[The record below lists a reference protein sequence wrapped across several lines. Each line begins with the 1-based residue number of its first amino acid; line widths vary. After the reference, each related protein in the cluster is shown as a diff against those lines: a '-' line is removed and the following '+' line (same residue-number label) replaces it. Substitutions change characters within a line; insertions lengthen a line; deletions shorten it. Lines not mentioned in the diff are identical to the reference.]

1 MEDVFDDNDEGLR
14 REEDGAKTP
23 GESDK
28 ENVEEEEGEK
38 LEHLQAEIETLQ
50 VSDKICIKANIN
62 QGICRSNLG
71 MLTKMLT
78 NCLIRSRHCGLC
90 IIRFVN

>member
-38 LEHLQAEIETLQ
+38 VEHLQAEIETLQ
-50 VSDKICIKANIN
+50 VSDKICIK
-62 QGICRSNLG
+62 R
-71 MLTKMLT
+71 T
-78 NCLIRSRHCGLC
+78 LIKEFADPTWEC
-90 IIRFVN
+90 